1 MRGRGGPTM
10 RNRMRVEQVF
20 AEQKGS
26 DGALYQNY
34 LDRPGNDQD
43 RNGQSRL
50 QRQTLIFLR
59 KIAIA

>member
-1 MRGRGGPTM
+1 M